1 MSNEILPLKYKSI
14 LSVALPMMVSG
25 FIQSVVLITD
35 SAFISRYS
43 VEGFD
48 AVGNAGLAYITF
60 FMMLMGMSDG
70 AQIIMA
76 RRIGENRLGAVGRQV
91 SAAGLVLVTLAFV
104 FFLVLETLIPKLIES
119 TSLNQEVA
127 RLQGIYLNYR
137 SFGLFFSM
145 ITLVLQAFYLAQG
158 RTGLVLTA
166 ALITAGGNI
175 LLDYLLIFG
184 IGFFPELGVAGAAL
198 ASALADGLGM
208 LFLLGVTLSSKRNT
222 AFALFKGLKNIGTE
236 IKELLKVGTPL
247 LLQGF
252 SALFTWTLFFTWIE
266 QMGQYELTV
275 SQNIRSLYFLAFVP
289 IWGFASTTKTYISQ
303 YIGAG
308 RQVDLPIIQRRIQR
322 LTLLF
327 LIVFFHGALLYPEA
341 LISLINPHQEYLA
354 ESSAILRLI
363 IGSILIF
370 GFVSVYFQ
378 TIHGSGNT
386 VASMTVEMVSVA
398 VYMLFVYLF
407 IKVFTFEIYYVWT
420 VEYIY
425 FGTMGLLSIGYLRFF
440 SWNQKII

>member
-1 MSNEILPLKYKSI
+1 
-14 LSVALPMMVSG
+14 
-25 FIQSVVLITD
+25 
-35 SAFISRYS
+35 
-43 VEGFD
+43 
-48 AVGNAGLAYITF
+48 
-60 FMMLMGMSDG
+60 
-70 AQIIMA
+70 
-76 RRIGENRLGAVGRQV
+76 
-91 SAAGLVLVTLAFV
+91 
-104 FFLVLETLIPKLIES
+104 
-119 TSLNQEVA
+119 
-127 RLQGIYLNYR
+127 
-137 SFGLFFSM
+137 
-145 ITLVLQAFYLAQG
+145 
-158 RTGLVLTA
+158 
-166 ALITAGGNI
+166 
-175 LLDYLLIFG
+175 
-184 IGFFPELGVAGAAL
+184 VAGAAL
-198 ASALADGLGM
+198 ASTIADGLGM
-208 LFLLGVTLSSKRNT
+208 AFLLSVTLISKSNVP
-222 AFALFKGLKNIGTE
+222 FELFPSLKNIGIE

-266 QMGQYELTV
+266 QMGQFELTV

-308 RQVDLPIIQRRIQR
+308 RQVDLPLIQRRIQR

-386 VASMTVEMVSVA
+386 VASMAVEMVSVA

-407 IKVFTFEIYYVWT
+407 IKVFKFEIYYVWT

-440 SWNQKII
+440 SWNQKVI

>member
-1 MSNEILPLKYKSI
+1 
-14 LSVALPMMVSG
+14 MMVSG

-35 SAFISRYS
+35 SALISRYS
-43 VEGFD
+43 VDGFD

-60 FMMLMGMSDG
+60 FMMMLGMSDG
-70 AQIIMA
+70 AQIIIA
-76 RRIGENRLGAVGRQV
+76 RRIGEERLNSVGKQV
-91 SAAGLVLVTLAFV
+91 IAAGVVLIVMAVV
-104 FFLVLETLIPKLIES
+104 FFTLLELFIPELIKA
-119 TSLNQEVA
+119 TSMNAEVA
-127 RLQGIYLNYR
+127 RLQGVYLNYR
-137 SFGLFFSM
+137 SFGVFFSM
-145 ITLVLQAFYLAQG
+145 ITLVLQAFYLG
-158 RTGLVLTA
+158 RGKTRMVLCS
-166 ALITAGGNI
+166 ALITAGSNTVFA
-175 LLDYLLIFG
+175 YLLIYG
-184 IGFFPELGVAGAAL
+184 IGVFPELGVAGAAL
-198 ASALADGLGM
+198 AATIADSLSM
-208 LFLLGVTLSSKRNT
+208 LFLITVTLFSKDNT
-222 AFALFKGLKNIGTE
+222 PFQLCSGFDHLSREVKA
-236 IKELLKVGTPL
+236 LLKVGTPL
-247 LLQGF
+247 SLQGF

-266 QMGQYELTV
+266 QMGQFELTV

-308 RQVDLPIIQRRIQR
+308 RQADLPLIQKRIQR

-327 LIVFFHGALLYPEA
+327 LILFFHGALLYPET
-341 LISLINPHQEYLA
+341 LISIINPHQEFLA

-407 IKVFTFEIYYVWT
+407 IKVFNFEIYYVWT

-425 FGTMGLLSIGYLRFF
+425 FGTMGLLSILYLRFF
-440 SWNQKII
+440 NWNQKVI